1 MSQTPAPVTPDPSG
15 APLRY
20 RVSQTTSATRVTAVL
35 GVTVFVVLVSLP
47 AWGDSGT
54 LRLLAE
60 VFTLLAL
67 AQMWNLLAGY
77 AGLVSIGQQAY
88 VGLGAYGLYTLADI
102 VGVHPILAVI
112 LTAAIVAVI
121 ALITS
126 FFAFRLDG
134 GYFAIG
140 TWVIAEV
147 FRLLIVSQKQL
158 GAGTGVSIQSLAQFG
173 SARLAIT
180 YWLALA
186 VGFGAVML
194 CALIMRSRLGL
205 SLRSVRDSDTAARS
219 LGINVFR
226 AKVLVYIVAAAGCSL
241 AGSVAYMNLLRIQPT
256 AAFGIQWTAWMIFI
270 VIIGGLGRIEG
281 PIIGTIVF
289 IALRQLLQDYGSAYL
304 IALGVIAIAV
314 TLLAPRG
321 LWGIIEGRWALQLF
335 GIHRRLVPHGAP
347 AESGADGATP
357 TGQGKP

>member
-1 MSQTPAPVTPDPSG
+1 MTPTPAASPVPPPER
-15 APLRY
+15 AARY
-20 RVSQTTSATRVTAVL
+20 RVTQTTSATRVTAVFGIVGFL
-35 GVTVFVVLVSLP
+35 ILVSLP

-67 AQMWNLLAGY
+67 AEMWNLLAGY

-88 VGLGAYGLYTLADI
+88 IGLGAYGLYTLADL
-102 VGVHPILAVI
+102 VGLHPVLAMI
-112 LTAAIVAVI
+112 LTAAIVTGI
-121 ALITS
+121 ALVTS
-126 FFAFRLDG
+126 FFVFRLEG

-140 TWVIAEV
+140 TWVVAEV

-173 SARLAIT
+173 QGRLAIT
-180 YWLALA
+180 YWLALG
-186 VGFGAVML
+186 VGFGAVLL

-205 SLRSVRDSDTAARS
+205 SLRAVRDSDTAARS

-226 AKVLVYIVAAAGCSL
+226 AKILVYLAAAAGCSM
-241 AGSVAYMNLLRIQPT
+241 AGSVAYMNLLRIQPN

-281 PIIGTIVF
+281 PIIGTVVF
-289 IALRQLLQDYGSAYL
+289 IGLRQVLQDYGSAYL

-314 TLLAPRG
+314 TLTAPRG
-321 LWGIIEGRWALQLF
+321 LWGVIEGRWALQLF
-335 GIHRRLVPHGAP
+335 GIHRRLVVETP
-347 AESGADGATP
+347 AAEAAVSGSTP
-357 TGQGKP
+357 GEGRP